1 MFADAASGSSR
12 ACWHTHLL
20 TVSLELATHISMA
33 TDTPQPDLS
42 NDEDL
47 GRLESLDKWEL
58 TWIRRQPWLQS
69 HGYMLRPR
77 YRPGLWIPDSS
88 YWPLQIR
95 YTHATRMSEGKLV
108 AIRSVQTDGL
118 EIRIAMFLGTPPLS
132 EDPANH
138 CVRILDTFEDETDPS
153 TSYIVIPFL
162 RRYDDPVFESVED
175 VVDFGEQAH

>member
-1 MFADAASGSSR
+1 MATCYDQDIGQDGSR
-12 ACWHTHLL
+12 PGEPRVPDDKTAR
-20 TVSLELATHISMA
+20 THIISA
-33 TDTPQPDLS
+33 YVCSSDQNS
-42 NDEDL
+42 C
-47 GRLESLDKWEL
+47 RLIEA
-58 TWIRRQPWLQS
+58 
-69 HGYMLRPR
+69 
-77 YRPGLWIPDSS
+77 
-88 YWPLQIR
+88 LQIR

>member
-1 MFADAASGSSR
+1 
-12 ACWHTHLL
+12 
-20 TVSLELATHISMA
+20 
-33 TDTPQPDLS
+33 
-42 NDEDL
+42 
-47 GRLESLDKWEL
+47 
-58 TWIRRQPWLQS
+58 
-69 HGYMLRPR
+69 
-77 YRPGLWIPDSS
+77 
-88 YWPLQIR
+88 
-95 YTHATRMSEGKLV
+95 MSEGKLV

-138 CVRILDTFEDETDPS
+138 CVPILDTFEDETDPS